1 MILAIETSCDETAI
15 AIISDQKKI
24 LAQCLSSQIKIHNQY
39 GGVVPELASRIHCE
53 VIHSL
58 IEKALTEIRPY
69 LQSDGGDISF
79 LEVTP
84 DMFVKVKLHGACK
97 SCNVNQMTLTAGVEQ
112 TIKKYAP
119 EVEGVVNID
128 A

>member
-1 MILAIETSCDETAI
+1 MSVNTDSVLLE
-15 AIISDQKKI
+15 K
-24 LAQCLSSQIKIHNQY
+24 
-39 GGVVPELASRIHCE
+39 
-53 VIHSL
+53 

-69 LQSDGGDISF
+69 LQSDGGDISL
-79 LEVTP
+79 LEVTS
-84 DMFVKVKLHGACK
+84 DMLVMVKPLGACK

-119 EVEGVVNID
+119 EVKGVVNVD

>member
-1 MILAIETSCDETAI
+1 MP
-15 AIISDQKKI
+15 
-24 LAQCLSSQIKIHNQY
+24 IKTDS
-39 GGVVPELASRIHCE
+39 VLLEK
-53 VIHSL
+53 

-69 LQSDGGDISF
+69 LQSDGGDISL

-97 SCNVNQMTLTAGVEQ
+97 SCKVNQMTLKLGVET

-119 EVEGVVNID
+119 EIKEVKSVLPLSK
-128 A
+128 

>member
-1 MILAIETSCDETAI
+1 MPVNTDSVLI
-15 AIISDQKKI
+15 KK
-24 LAQCLSSQIKIHNQY
+24 
-39 GGVVPELASRIHCE
+39 
-53 VIHSL
+53 

-69 LQSDGGDISF
+69 LQSDGGDISL

-119 EVEGVVNID
+119 EDVQRTLLELSVVSINDSIKKFCSKVD
-128 A
+128 EIYLSVMLPLNW